1 MLFVHLI
8 YVLANYGAAPVALP
22 LFPAFANK
30 KKERRGVGGGRILR
44 WMMMDNN
51 IGGGGE
57 MKKENA
63 RINVGNRCPLVCMK
77 TAS

>member
-30 KKERRGVGGGRILR
+30 KKRRGWGV
-44 WMMMDNN
+44 
-51 IGGGGE
+51 E
-57 MKKENA
+57 EYC
-63 RINVGNRCPLVCMK
+63 VE
-77 TAS
+77 

>member
-1 MLFVHLI
+1 MLFVRLI

-22 LFPAFANK
+22 LFPAFAK
-30 KKERRGVGGGRILR
+30 KKIGGKELC

-51 IGGGGE
+51 IGLGGE
-57 MKKENA
+57 MQRKKEKKRNA
-63 RINVGNRCPLVCMK
+63 RINVGNHCPLVCMK

>member
-30 KKERRGVGGGRILR
+30 KKRKKGGAG
-44 WMMMDNN
+44 WKN
-51 IGGGGE
+51 
-57 MKKENA
+57 
-63 RINVGNRCPLVCMK
+63 
-77 TAS
+77 TALNDDGQ